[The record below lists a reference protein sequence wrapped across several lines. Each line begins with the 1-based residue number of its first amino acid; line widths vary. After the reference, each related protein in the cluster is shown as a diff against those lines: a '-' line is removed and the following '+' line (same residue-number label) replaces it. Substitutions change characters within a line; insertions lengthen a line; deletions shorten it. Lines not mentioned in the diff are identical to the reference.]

1 MDRGKRGIERP
12 MAVDANGA
20 SLWAPSGAGRPP
32 RLPALGRD
40 AGDPAGA
47 RGFARADHG
56 ASRPRPR
63 FGGHARTPEGSWP
76 GSRDLREGQTRSA
89 TGQETP
95 GGGAHELP
103 EQRPQGAFV
112 VHGKAGAGRR
122 LLIRLLRGGH
132 RRAQAHWRSLDSLPL
147 GGPTLATTVTCC
159 RKL

>member
-47 RGFARADHG
+47 RGFVRADHG

-76 GSRDLREGQTRSA
+76 APAISEKGKPARLQAKKRRVVERTNSWNNTHKELLWCTERRGRVVDFWVAFSEGVI
-89 TGQETP
+89 
-95 GGGAHELP
+95 
-103 EQRPQGAFV
+103 V
-112 VHGKAGAGRR
+112 VRR
-122 LLIRLLRGGH
+122 LIGEAWTRYRWEGRPS
-132 RRAQAHWRSLDSLPL
+132 RRP
-147 GGPTLATTVTCC
+147 
-159 RKL
+159 